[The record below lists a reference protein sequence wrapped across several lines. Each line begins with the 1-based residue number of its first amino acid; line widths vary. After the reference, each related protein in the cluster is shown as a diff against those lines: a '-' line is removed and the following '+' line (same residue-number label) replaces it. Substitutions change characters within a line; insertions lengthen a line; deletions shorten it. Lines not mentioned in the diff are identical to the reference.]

1 MLALHEGVPTEY
13 RSLVP
18 LLLTPSSWTQK
29 GSIPGLVRLL
39 QAFLARDAA
48 QIVASGQ
55 IESVLGIVQQRLIP
69 SKLNDSWGF
78 ELLQAVVRYVP
89 PYVCSSG
96 RYSRLAHSAHQ
107 DRPSK
112 VLPGCRY
119 DAPDTYAKFEDGL
132 LRLPFCLLLI
142 LHTRD
147 PG

>member
-18 LLLTPSSWTQK
+18 LLLTPASWTQK

-48 QIVASGQ
+48 QVVASGQ
-55 IESVLGIVQQRLIP
+55 IESILGIVQQRLIP

-89 PYVCSSG
+89 PYVLKPT
-96 RYSRLAHSAHQ
+96 R
-107 DRPSK
+107 
-112 VLPGCRY
+112 VL
-119 DAPDTYAKFEDGL
+119 
-132 LRLPFCLLLI
+132 
-142 LHTRD
+142 
-147 PG
+147 